1 MNNIE
6 RRHPGELAFS
16 RVCWDDSKELQ
27 MIIGLGTDIVETG
40 RMKDLLDRHGLAFMR
55 RILTHSETI
64 CAGERRDPV
73 PFISGRWAA
82 KEAISKA
89 LGCGIGKDCAW
100 TDIEV
105 LPDASG
111 KPRATLSGKA
121 QEMARKLG
129 AKKVH
134 LSISHERGHALATAI
149 LES

>member
-1 MNNIE
+1 
-6 RRHPGELAFS
+6 
-16 RVCWDDSKELQ
+16 
-27 MIIGLGTDIVETG
+27 MIKGVGTDMVETG
-40 RMKDLLDRHGLAFMR
+40 RIKDLLDRHGSTFMR

-73 PFISGRWAA
+73 PFIAGRWAA

-100 TDIEV
+100 IDMEI

-111 KPRATLSGKA
+111 KPHATLSGRASETASSSGVK
-121 QEMARKLG
+121 RI
-129 AKKVH
+129 H
-134 LSISHERGHALATAI
+134 LSISHERGHAIATAI